1 MKLPLYPKS
10 QQSGSSTYINLN
22 VIIFFMIGF
31 FIRKSFY
38 DLWDNMFRIVLL
50 NLGFIAL
57 AAIPILVPRLISL
70 FIDSQALEIIFV
82 ALGILL
88 CSVYL
93 STASYTIK
101 SISDYGSFGFSDFIR
116 NIKKA
121 WSAGLVMGFFVFL
134 LFIILF
140 VVMPFYMGFESILGL
155 VLGAVVFWTMVFG
168 LLSCQYYFSVCA
180 RLINQTDSDG
190 TPINDKTLSGRNLIK
205 AFKKCMLVLL
215 DNSGFSFFLML
226 HNIVVLLIS
235 VVLAFLFPGPAGI
248 LLYADEA
255 LRLRLLKYDW
265 LEANPDADR
274 RKIPWDALLIEE
286 REKTGTRTFKN
297 FIFPWK
303 D

>member
-1 MKLPLYPKS
+1 
-10 QQSGSSTYINLN
+10 
-22 VIIFFMIGF
+22 MIGF